1 MQTVKLTPMRMIFNN
16 PESNFSIISCR
27 TKDESIERH
36 PQYSTISLKGT
47 GIADLKMGQ
56 SIDCIIEPCV
66 EDKYKYSYK
75 FIGFAGFVAKDGKFN
90 LTEKAELQTLRNL
103 MTNGQAES
111 CHVAYPH
118 FVSMVLNGEEAK
130 LDYKKI
136 RGVGKVLLPRY
147 IDKIKTNNK
156 RVKFMSETYAWG
168 IEHDEDINK
177 IAATYKNVYG
187 FSKDINTNPYSV
199 MINLL
204 EWSFDR
210 ADRAIINKTAK
221 WLDSYERCEA
231 ATIYALKHNELDGNT
246 RMQAKM
252 LFDMV
257 KRKAPQCVHHL
268 LDVVT
273 KSAQVHYDLPSQN
286 TALQATYSAEQH
298 IADVIKK
305 KIANPHYY
313 PMDWQK
319 FTSVDGLE
327 LTDEQTQILEMA
339 CKQDVMMLTGSA
351 GCVDCDTEF
360 FTGTGWKRIA
370 DYQDGDR
377 VLQYNEDGTAEL
389 VNPIAYIKKTCN
401 TLWHFE
407 TLRGLNQTVCDDHR
421 IIYETR
427 DGVLK
432 ECNIEQLKQMHL
444 PSTKNFQGRFLT
456 TFNFGG
462 FGIDLNEWQIRLMC
476 AVLADGHF
484 NAGNKNSTRC
494 TFHIKK
500 QRKKDRLIYLFNKN
514 GLEYK
519 EHGSTEEG
527 YTDYHVYVPRREKQF
542 TEYWYGCSNEQ
553 LKIIVDEVV
562 YWDGCI
568 RYTKNNTKYLTYCS
582 SIKSDADFIQYAASA
597 IGIRAS
603 ISTCNRIG
611 EIKHLNGKEYIRK
624 TNVYTVHFSNRTKVG
639 LCSDNRSKCT
649 KTPITQVPTT
659 DGYKYCFTV
668 PSHMLVLRRKD
679 CIFITGNCG
688 KTTSMQALVNMLDS
702 NGYTYTLLAPTG
714 ISSKKLREATQKEA
728 STIHMFLTMSEN
740 LGDYLIIDEA
750 SQISVHLLSML
761 FDKVADTTKIIFIAD
776 PSQLASIACGNIVE
790 DMLDSGIVPVCNL
803 TKVFRYNTSGI
814 ITIATDVRNGANDHL
829 TDTFTDYK
837 FVETDTLVIKQI
849 EQEYARLL
857 ADGYSKDDVLI
868 LSPFNKGEVGSL
880 AINAAIQAKF
890 NPNELS
896 KVGHTVNNV
905 PIYFKVGDKVIN
917 KKNEYAMPLA
927 DDDTAFVA
935 NGDIGTVME
944 IVPDEKEPYMIVRYD
959 CGDCIV
965 DKAHIKNTLLSY
977 CCSIHSV
984 QGSQAKAVIVV
995 IDRSHANLLSRNL
1008 IYTSVSRAQDK
1019 LVLIGD
1025 EAAIQEGLKVQEEKE
1040 RNTALREMLLDKLT
1054 ES

>member
-27 TKDESIERH
+27 TKDETIETN
-36 PQYSTISLKGT
+36 PKYGTISLKGT

-66 EDKYKYSYK
+66 DDKYKYSYK

-90 LTEKAELQTLRNL
+90 LTEKAELQTLRSL
-103 MTNGQAES
+103 MTSGQAES
-111 CHVAYPH
+111 CHAAYPH
-118 FVSMVLNGEEAK
+118 FVSMVLNGEADK

-147 IDKIKTNNK
+147 IDKIKTINK
-156 RVKFMSETYAWG
+156 RVEFMGETYAWG

-187 FSKDINTNPYSV
+187 FSKDINTNPYAV

-210 ADRAIINKTAK
+210 ADKAIAKKTRK

-252 LFDMV
+252 LFDII

-273 KSAQVHYDLPSQN
+273 KSAQVHYDAPSQN
-286 TALQATYSAEQH
+286 IALQATYNAEQH

-327 LTDEQTQILEMA
+327 LTDEQAQILEMA

-351 GCVDCDTEF
+351 G
-360 FTGTGWKRIA
+360 TGKS
-370 DYQDGDR
+370 
-377 VLQYNEDGTAEL
+377 
-389 VNPIAYIKKTCN
+389 
-401 TLWHFE
+401 
-407 TLRGLNQTVCDDHR
+407 QTTKA
-421 IIYETR
+421 IIE
-427 DGVLK
+427 
-432 ECNIEQLKQMHL
+432 M
-444 PSTKNFQGRFLT
+444 
-456 TFNFGG
+456 
-462 FGIDLNEWQIRLMC
+462 
-476 AVLADGHF
+476 
-484 NAGNKNSTRC
+484 
-494 TFHIKK
+494 
-500 QRKKDRLIYLFNKN
+500 
-514 GLEYK
+514 LEA
-519 EHGSTEEG
+519 
-527 YTDYHVYVPRREKQF
+527 
-542 TEYWYGCSNEQ
+542 
-553 LKIIVDEVV
+553 
-562 YWDGCI
+562 
-568 RYTKNNTKYLTYCS
+568 NN
-582 SIKSDADFIQYAASA
+582 
-597 IGIRAS
+597 
-603 ISTCNRIG
+603 
-611 EIKHLNGKEYIRK
+611 
-624 TNVYTVHFSNRTKVG
+624 
-639 LCSDNRSKCT
+639 
-649 KTPITQVPTT
+649 
-659 DGYKYCFTV
+659 
-668 PSHMLVLRRKD
+668 
-679 CIFITGNCG
+679 
-688 KTTSMQALVNMLDS
+688 
-702 NGYTYTLLAPTG
+702 YTYTLLSPTG
-714 ISSKKLREATQKEA
+714 IASKRLREATGREA
-728 STIHMFLTMSEN
+728 STIHMFLACEGN
-740 LGDYLIIDEA
+740 LGDYVLIDEMGMV
-750 SQISVHLLSML
+750 SVHLLSML
-761 FDKVADTTKIIFIAD
+761 FDKVTDTTKIIFIAD

-814 ITIATDVRNGANDHL
+814 ITIATDVRNGVNDHL

-837 FVETDTLVIKQI
+837 FIETGTLVIKQI

-868 LSPFNKGEVGSL
+868 LSPFNKGDVGSL

-896 KVGHTVNNV
+896 KVGHTVNDT

-917 KKNEYAMPLA
+917 KKNEYAMPLV
-927 DDDTAFVA
+927 DDDSAFVA

-965 DKAHIKNTLLSY
+965 DKAHIKNTLLAY
-977 CCSIHSV
+977 AISIHSC

-995 IDRSHANLLSRNL
+995 IDRSHVRMLSRNL
-1008 IYTSVSRAQDK
+1008 CYTAVSRAQER
-1019 LVLIGD
+1019 LILIGD
-1025 EAAIQEGLKVQEEKE
+1025 EVTIQEGLKVQEEKE
-1040 RNTALREMLLDKLT
+1040 RDTELKEMLIK
-1054 ES
+1054 

>member
-16 PESNFSIISCR
+16 PESNFSIISCS
-27 TKDESIERH
+27 TKDETIETN
-36 PQYSTISLKGT
+36 PKYGTISLKGT
-47 GIADLKMGQ
+47 GIADLKMRQ

-66 EDKYKYSYK
+66 DDKYKYSYK

-90 LTEKAELQTLRNL
+90 LTEKAELQTLRSL

-111 CHVAYPH
+111 CHAAYPH
-118 FVSMVLNGEEAK
+118 FVSMVLNDEADK

-147 IDKIKTNNK
+147 IDKIKTINK
-156 RVKFMSETYAWG
+156 RVEFMGETYAWG
-168 IEHDEDINK
+168 IENDEDINK

-187 FSKDINTNPYSV
+187 FSKDINTNPYAV

-210 ADRAIINKTAK
+210 ADRAITKKTRK

-257 KRKAPQCVHHL
+257 KSRVPQCIRRL

-273 KSAQVHYDLPSQN
+273 KAAQVHYDAPSQN

-327 LTDEQTQILEMA
+327 LTDEQARILEMA

-351 GCVDCDTEF
+351 G
-360 FTGTGWKRIA
+360 TGKS
-370 DYQDGDR
+370 
-377 VLQYNEDGTAEL
+377 
-389 VNPIAYIKKTCN
+389 
-401 TLWHFE
+401 
-407 TLRGLNQTVCDDHR
+407 QTTKA
-421 IIYETR
+421 IIE
-427 DGVLK
+427 
-432 ECNIEQLKQMHL
+432 M
-444 PSTKNFQGRFLT
+444 
-456 TFNFGG
+456 
-462 FGIDLNEWQIRLMC
+462 
-476 AVLADGHF
+476 
-484 NAGNKNSTRC
+484 
-494 TFHIKK
+494 
-500 QRKKDRLIYLFNKN
+500 
-514 GLEYK
+514 LEA
-519 EHGSTEEG
+519 
-527 YTDYHVYVPRREKQF
+527 
-542 TEYWYGCSNEQ
+542 
-553 LKIIVDEVV
+553 
-562 YWDGCI
+562 
-568 RYTKNNTKYLTYCS
+568 NN
-582 SIKSDADFIQYAASA
+582 
-597 IGIRAS
+597 
-603 ISTCNRIG
+603 
-611 EIKHLNGKEYIRK
+611 
-624 TNVYTVHFSNRTKVG
+624 
-639 LCSDNRSKCT
+639 
-649 KTPITQVPTT
+649 
-659 DGYKYCFTV
+659 
-668 PSHMLVLRRKD
+668 
-679 CIFITGNCG
+679 
-688 KTTSMQALVNMLDS
+688 
-702 NGYTYTLLAPTG
+702 YTYTLLSPTG
-714 ISSKKLREATQKEA
+714 IAAKRLREATGREA
-728 STIHMFLTMSEN
+728 STIHMFLACDGN
-740 LGDYLIIDEA
+740 LGDYVLIDEMGMV
-750 SQISVHLLSML
+750 SVHLLSML
-761 FDKVADTTKIIFIAD
+761 FDKVTDTTKIIFIAD

-814 ITIATDVRNGANDHL
+814 ITIATDVRNGVNDHL

-837 FVETDTLVIKQI
+837 FIETDTLVIKQI

-868 LSPFNKGEVGSL
+868 LSPFNKGDVGSL

-896 KVGHTVNNV
+896 KVGHTVNDT

-917 KKNEYAMPLA
+917 KKNEYAMPLV

-965 DKAHIKNTLLSY
+965 DKAHIKNTLLAYAIST
-977 CCSIHSV
+977 HSS

-995 IDRSHANLLSRNL
+995 IDRSHVRMLSRNL
-1008 IYTSVSRAQDK
+1008 CYTAVSRAQER
-1019 LVLIGD
+1019 LILIGD

-1040 RNTALREMLLDKLT
+1040 RNTELKEMLIR
-1054 ES
+1054 

>member
-16 PESNFSIISCR
+16 PESNFSIISCN
-27 TKDESIERH
+27 TKDESIETH
-36 PQYSTISLKGT
+36 PKYGTISLKGT

-66 EDKYKYSYK
+66 DDKYKYSYK

-90 LTEKAELQTLRNL
+90 LTEKAELQTLRSL

-111 CHVAYPH
+111 CHAAYPH
-118 FVSMVLNGEEAK
+118 FVSMVLNGEADK

-147 IDKIKTNNK
+147 IDKIKTINK
-156 RVKFMSETYAWG
+156 RVEFMGETYAWG

-187 FSKDINTNPYSV
+187 FSKDINTNPYAV

-210 ADRAIINKTAK
+210 ADRAITKKTRK

-246 RMQAKM
+246 RMQAKA
-252 LFDMV
+252 LFDVV
-257 KRKAPQCVHHL
+257 KSKAPQCVHHL
-268 LDVVT
+268 LNVVT
-273 KSAQVHYDLPSQN
+273 KSAQVHYDEPSQN
-286 TALQATYSAEQH
+286 TALQATYNAEQH

-327 LTDEQTQILEMA
+327 LTDEQAQILEMA

-351 GCVDCDTEF
+351 G
-360 FTGTGWKRIA
+360 TGKS
-370 DYQDGDR
+370 
-377 VLQYNEDGTAEL
+377 
-389 VNPIAYIKKTCN
+389 
-401 TLWHFE
+401 
-407 TLRGLNQTVCDDHR
+407 QTTKA
-421 IIYETR
+421 IIE
-427 DGVLK
+427 
-432 ECNIEQLKQMHL
+432 M
-444 PSTKNFQGRFLT
+444 
-456 TFNFGG
+456 
-462 FGIDLNEWQIRLMC
+462 
-476 AVLADGHF
+476 
-484 NAGNKNSTRC
+484 
-494 TFHIKK
+494 
-500 QRKKDRLIYLFNKN
+500 
-514 GLEYK
+514 LEA
-519 EHGSTEEG
+519 
-527 YTDYHVYVPRREKQF
+527 
-542 TEYWYGCSNEQ
+542 
-553 LKIIVDEVV
+553 
-562 YWDGCI
+562 
-568 RYTKNNTKYLTYCS
+568 NNYS
-582 SIKSDADFIQYAASA
+582 
-597 IGIRAS
+597 
-603 ISTCNRIG
+603 
-611 EIKHLNGKEYIRK
+611 
-624 TNVYTVHFSNRTKVG
+624 
-639 LCSDNRSKCT
+639 
-649 KTPITQVPTT
+649 
-659 DGYKYCFTV
+659 
-668 PSHMLVLRRKD
+668 
-679 CIFITGNCG
+679 
-688 KTTSMQALVNMLDS
+688 
-702 NGYTYTLLAPTG
+702 YTLLSPTG
-714 ISSKKLREATQKEA
+714 IAAKRLREATGREA
-728 STIHMFLTMSEN
+728 STIHMFLTCDGN
-740 LGDYLIIDEA
+740 LGDYVLIDEMGMV
-750 SQISVHLLSML
+750 SVHLLSML
-761 FDKVADTTKIIFIAD
+761 FDKVTDTTKIIFIAD

-814 ITIATDVRNGANDHL
+814 ITIATDVRNGVNDHL

-837 FVETDTLVIKQI
+837 FIETDTLVIKQI

-868 LSPFNKGEVGSL
+868 LSPFNKGDVGSL

-896 KVGHTVNNV
+896 KVGHIVNDT

-917 KKNEYAMPLA
+917 KKNEYAMPLV

-959 CGDCIV
+959 RRDCIV
-965 DKAHIKNTLLSY
+965 DKAHIKNTLLAY
-977 CCSIHSV
+977 AISIHSC

-995 IDRSHANLLSRNL
+995 IDRSHVRMLSRNL
-1008 IYTSVSRAQDK
+1008 CYTAVSRAQER
-1019 LVLIGD
+1019 LILIGD

-1040 RNTALREMLLDKLT
+1040 RDTELCEMLLDKST

>member
-27 TKDESIERH
+27 TKDESIETN
-36 PQYSTISLKGT
+36 PKYGTISLKGT

-66 EDKYKYSYK
+66 DDKYKYSYK

-90 LTEKAELQTLRNL
+90 LTEKAELQTLRSL

-111 CHVAYPH
+111 CHAAYPH
-118 FVSMVLNGEEAK
+118 FVSMVLNGEADK

-147 IDKIKTNNK
+147 IDKIKTINK
-156 RVKFMSETYAWG
+156 RVEFMGETYAWG

-187 FSKDINTNPYSV
+187 FSKDINTNPYAV

-210 ADRAIINKTAK
+210 ADRAITKKTTK

-257 KRKAPQCVHHL
+257 KNKAPLCIHRL

-273 KSAQVHYDLPSQN
+273 KAAQVHYDAPSQN
-286 TALQATYSAEQH
+286 TALQATYNAEQH

-319 FTSVDGLE
+319 FTSVDGLK
-327 LTDEQTQILEMA
+327 LTDEQAQILEMA

-351 GCVDCDTEF
+351 G
-360 FTGTGWKRIA
+360 TGKSQTTKAII
-370 DYQDGDR
+370 
-377 VLQYNEDGTAEL
+377 EL
-389 VNPIAYIKKTCN
+389 
-401 TLWHFE
+401 
-407 TLRGLNQTVCDDHR
+407 
-421 IIYETR
+421 
-427 DGVLK
+427 
-432 ECNIEQLKQMHL
+432 
-444 PSTKNFQGRFLT
+444 
-456 TFNFGG
+456 
-462 FGIDLNEWQIRLMC
+462 
-476 AVLADGHF
+476 
-484 NAGNKNSTRC
+484 
-494 TFHIKK
+494 
-500 QRKKDRLIYLFNKN
+500 
-514 GLEYK
+514 LEAN
-519 EHGSTEEG
+519 
-527 YTDYHVYVPRREKQF
+527 D
-542 TEYWYGCSNEQ
+542 
-553 LKIIVDEVV
+553 
-562 YWDGCI
+562 
-568 RYTKNNTKYLTYCS
+568 
-582 SIKSDADFIQYAASA
+582 
-597 IGIRAS
+597 
-603 ISTCNRIG
+603 
-611 EIKHLNGKEYIRK
+611 
-624 TNVYTVHFSNRTKVG
+624 
-639 LCSDNRSKCT
+639 
-649 KTPITQVPTT
+649 
-659 DGYKYCFTV
+659 
-668 PSHMLVLRRKD
+668 
-679 CIFITGNCG
+679 
-688 KTTSMQALVNMLDS
+688 
-702 NGYTYTLLAPTG
+702 YTYTLLSPTG
-714 ISSKKLREATQKEA
+714 IAAKRLREATGREA
-728 STIHMFLTMSEN
+728 STIHMFLACDGN
-740 LGDYLIIDEA
+740 LGDYVLIDEMGMV
-750 SQISVHLLSML
+750 SVHLLSML
-761 FDKVADTTKIIFIAD
+761 FDKVTDTTKIIFIAD
-776 PSQLASIACGNIVE
+776 PSQLASIACGNIIE

-814 ITIATDVRNGANDHL
+814 ITIATDVRNGVNDHL

-837 FVETDTLVIKQI
+837 FIETDTLVIKQI

-868 LSPFNKGEVGSL
+868 LSPFNKGDVGSL

-896 KVGHTVNNV
+896 KVGHTVNDT

-917 KKNEYAMPLA
+917 KKNEYAMPLV

-965 DKAHIKNTLLSY
+965 DKAHIKNTLLAY
-977 CCSIHSV
+977 AISIHSC

-995 IDRSHANLLSRNL
+995 IDRSHVRMLSRNL
-1008 IYTSVSRAQDK
+1008 CYTAVSRAQER
-1019 LVLIGD
+1019 LILIGD

-1040 RNTALREMLLDKLT
+1040 RDTELKEMLIK
-1054 ES
+1054 

>member
-27 TKDESIERH
+27 TKDDSIERH
-36 PQYSTISLKGT
+36 PQYGTISLKGT

-56 SIDCIIEPCV
+56 SIDCIIEPC
-66 EDKYKYSYK
+66 EDDKYKYSYK

-111 CHVAYPH
+111 CYAAYPH
-118 FVSMVLNGEEAK
+118 FVSMVLNGEADN

-177 IAATYKNVYG
+177 IAATYKNVYE
-187 FSKDINTNPYSV
+187 FSKDISANPYAV

-210 ADRAIINKTAK
+210 ADRAITKKTAK

-246 RMQAKM
+246 RMQAKQ
-252 LFDMV
+252 LFNMV
-257 KRKAPQCVHHL
+257 KQKAPQCVHHL
-268 LDVVT
+268 LNVVT
-273 KSAQVHYDLPSQN
+273 KSVQVHYDPPSQN

-327 LTDEQTQILEMA
+327 LTDEQSQILEMA
-339 CKQDVMMLTGSA
+339 CKQDVMMLTAA
-351 GCVDCDTEF
+351 G
-360 FTGTGWKRIA
+360 G
-370 DYQDGDR
+370 
-377 VLQYNEDGTAEL
+377 
-389 VNPIAYIKKTCN
+389 
-401 TLWHFE
+401 
-407 TLRGLNQTVCDDHR
+407 
-421 IIYETR
+421 
-427 DGVLK
+427 
-432 ECNIEQLKQMHL
+432 
-444 PSTKNFQGRFLT
+444 
-456 TFNFGG
+456 
-462 FGIDLNEWQIRLMC
+462 
-476 AVLADGHF
+476 
-484 NAGNKNSTRC
+484 
-494 TFHIKK
+494 
-500 QRKKDRLIYLFNKN
+500 
-514 GLEYK
+514 
-519 EHGSTEEG
+519 
-527 YTDYHVYVPRREKQF
+527 
-542 TEYWYGCSNEQ
+542 
-553 LKIIVDEVV
+553 
-562 YWDGCI
+562 
-568 RYTKNNTKYLTYCS
+568 
-582 SIKSDADFIQYAASA
+582 
-597 IGIRAS
+597 
-603 ISTCNRIG
+603 
-611 EIKHLNGKEYIRK
+611 
-624 TNVYTVHFSNRTKVG
+624 
-639 LCSDNRSKCT
+639 
-649 KTPITQVPTT
+649 
-659 DGYKYCFTV
+659 
-668 PSHMLVLRRKD
+668 
-679 CIFITGNCG
+679 CG
-688 KTTSMQALVNMLDS
+688 KTTSVKAVIEMLEA
-702 NGYTYTLLAPTG
+702 NNYTYTLLAPTG
-714 ISSKKLREATQKEA
+714 ISSKRLREATGREA
-728 STIHMFLTMSEN
+728 QTIHMFLTMGDN
-740 LGDYLIIDEA
+740 VGDYLICDEC
-750 SQISVHLLSML
+750 SMCSVHLLSML
-761 FDKVADTTKIIFIAD
+761 FDKVTDRTKIIFIAD

-814 ITIATDVRNGANDHL
+814 ITIATDVRNGVNEHL
-829 TDTFTDYK
+829 TGIFTDYK
-837 FVETDTLVIKQI
+837 FIETDTLVIKQI

-857 ADGYSKDDVLI
+857 TDGYSKDDVLI

-880 AINAAIQAKF
+880 AINVAIQAKF

-896 KVGHTVNNV
+896 TVGHTVNNI
-905 PIYFKVGDKVIN
+905 PIHFKVGDKVIN
-917 KKNEYAMPLA
+917 KKNEYAMPLV
-927 DDDTAFVA
+927 DNDDTAFVA

-959 CGDCIV
+959 CGDCVV

-995 IDRSHANLLSRNL
+995 IDRSHVRMLSRNL
-1008 IYTSVSRAQDK
+1008 CYTAVSRAQEK

-1025 EAAIQEGLKVQEEKE
+1025 ETAIQEGLKVQEEKE
-1040 RNTALREMLLDKLT
+1040 RDTELCEMLLDKST

>member
-16 PESNFSIISCR
+16 PESNFSIISCS
-27 TKDESIERH
+27 TKDESIETH
-36 PQYSTISLKGT
+36 PKYGTISLKGT

-66 EDKYKYSYK
+66 DDKYKYSYK

-90 LTEKAELQTLRNL
+90 LTEKAELQTLRSL

-111 CHVAYPH
+111 CHAAYPH
-118 FVSMVLNGEEAK
+118 FVSMVLNGEEDK

-147 IDKIKTNNK
+147 IDKIKTINK
-156 RVKFMSETYAWG
+156 RVEFMGETYAWG

-187 FSKDINTNPYSV
+187 FSKDINTNPYAV

-210 ADRAIINKTAK
+210 ADRSITKKTRK
-221 WLDSYERCEA
+221 WLYSYERCEA

-273 KSAQVHYDLPSQN
+273 KSAQVHYDAHSQN
-286 TALQATYSAEQH
+286 TALQATYIAEQH

-327 LTDEQTQILEMA
+327 LTDEQAQILEMA

-351 GCVDCDTEF
+351 G
-360 FTGTGWKRIA
+360 TGKS
-370 DYQDGDR
+370 
-377 VLQYNEDGTAEL
+377 
-389 VNPIAYIKKTCN
+389 
-401 TLWHFE
+401 
-407 TLRGLNQTVCDDHR
+407 QTTKA
-421 IIYETR
+421 IIE
-427 DGVLK
+427 
-432 ECNIEQLKQMHL
+432 M
-444 PSTKNFQGRFLT
+444 
-456 TFNFGG
+456 
-462 FGIDLNEWQIRLMC
+462 
-476 AVLADGHF
+476 
-484 NAGNKNSTRC
+484 
-494 TFHIKK
+494 
-500 QRKKDRLIYLFNKN
+500 
-514 GLEYK
+514 LEAN
-519 EHGSTEEG
+519 
-527 YTDYHVYVPRREKQF
+527 D
-542 TEYWYGCSNEQ
+542 
-553 LKIIVDEVV
+553 
-562 YWDGCI
+562 
-568 RYTKNNTKYLTYCS
+568 
-582 SIKSDADFIQYAASA
+582 
-597 IGIRAS
+597 
-603 ISTCNRIG
+603 
-611 EIKHLNGKEYIRK
+611 
-624 TNVYTVHFSNRTKVG
+624 
-639 LCSDNRSKCT
+639 
-649 KTPITQVPTT
+649 
-659 DGYKYCFTV
+659 
-668 PSHMLVLRRKD
+668 
-679 CIFITGNCG
+679 
-688 KTTSMQALVNMLDS
+688 
-702 NGYTYTLLAPTG
+702 YTYTLLSPTG
-714 ISSKKLREATQKEA
+714 IAAKRLREATGREA
-728 STIHMFLTMSEN
+728 STIHMFLACDGN
-740 LGDYLIIDEA
+740 LGDYVLIDEMGMV
-750 SQISVHLLSML
+750 SVHLLSML
-761 FDKVADTTKIIFIAD
+761 FDKVTDRTKIIFIAD

-814 ITIATDVRNGANDHL
+814 ITIATDVRNGVNDHL

-837 FVETDTLVIKQI
+837 FIETDTLVIKQI

-868 LSPFNKGEVGSL
+868 LSPFNKGDVGSL

-896 KVGHTVNNV
+896 KVGHTVNDV

-917 KKNEYAMPLA
+917 KKNEYAMPLV

-965 DKAHIKNTLLSY
+965 DKAHIKNTLLAY
-977 CCSIHSV
+977 AISIHSC

-995 IDRSHANLLSRNL
+995 IDRSHVRMLSRNL
-1008 IYTSVSRAQDK
+1008 CYTAVSRAQER
-1019 LVLIGD
+1019 LILIGD
-1025 EAAIQEGLKVQEEKE
+1025 EAAIQDGLKVQEEKE
-1040 RNTALREMLLDKLT
+1040 RDTELCEILLDKST
-1054 ES
+1054 KS

>member
-16 PESNFSIISCR
+16 PESNFSIISCS
-27 TKDESIERH
+27 TKDETIEIN
-36 PQYSTISLKGT
+36 PQYGTISLKGT

-66 EDKYKYSYK
+66 NDKYKYSYK

-90 LTEKAELQTLRNL
+90 LTEKAELQTLRSL

-111 CHVAYPH
+111 CHAAYPH
-118 FVSMVLNGEEAK
+118 FVSMVLNGEADK

-136 RGVGKVLLPRY
+136 RGVGKVLFPRY
-147 IDKIKTNNK
+147 IDKIKTINK
-156 RVKFMSETYAWG
+156 RVEFMGETYAWG

-221 WLDSYERCEA
+221 WLDSYERYEA

-273 KSAQVHYDLPSQN
+273 KSAQVHYDAPSQN
-286 TALQATYSAEQH
+286 TALQVTYSAEQH

-339 CKQDVMMLTGSA
+339 CKQDVMMLTAA
-351 GCVDCDTEF
+351 G
-360 FTGTGWKRIA
+360 G
-370 DYQDGDR
+370 
-377 VLQYNEDGTAEL
+377 
-389 VNPIAYIKKTCN
+389 
-401 TLWHFE
+401 
-407 TLRGLNQTVCDDHR
+407 
-421 IIYETR
+421 
-427 DGVLK
+427 
-432 ECNIEQLKQMHL
+432 
-444 PSTKNFQGRFLT
+444 
-456 TFNFGG
+456 
-462 FGIDLNEWQIRLMC
+462 
-476 AVLADGHF
+476 
-484 NAGNKNSTRC
+484 
-494 TFHIKK
+494 
-500 QRKKDRLIYLFNKN
+500 
-514 GLEYK
+514 
-519 EHGSTEEG
+519 
-527 YTDYHVYVPRREKQF
+527 
-542 TEYWYGCSNEQ
+542 
-553 LKIIVDEVV
+553 
-562 YWDGCI
+562 
-568 RYTKNNTKYLTYCS
+568 
-582 SIKSDADFIQYAASA
+582 
-597 IGIRAS
+597 
-603 ISTCNRIG
+603 
-611 EIKHLNGKEYIRK
+611 
-624 TNVYTVHFSNRTKVG
+624 
-639 LCSDNRSKCT
+639 
-649 KTPITQVPTT
+649 
-659 DGYKYCFTV
+659 
-668 PSHMLVLRRKD
+668 
-679 CIFITGNCG
+679 CG
-688 KTTSMQALVNMLDS
+688 KTTSVKAIIEMLDA
-702 NGYTYTLLAPTG
+702 NNYTYTLLAPTG
-714 ISSKKLREATQKEA
+714 ISSKRLREATGREA
-728 STIHMFLTMSEN
+728 QTIHMFLTMGDN
-740 LGDYLIIDEA
+740 VGDYLICDEC
-750 SQISVHLLSML
+750 SMCSVHLLSML
-761 FDKVADTTKIIFIAD
+761 FDKVTDTTKIIFIAD

-814 ITIATDVRNGANDHL
+814 ITIATDVRNGVNDHL

-837 FVETDTLVIKQI
+837 FIETDTLVIKQI

-868 LSPFNKGEVGSL
+868 LSPFNKGDVGSL

-896 KVGHTVNNV
+896 KVGHAVNDV

-917 KKNEYAMPLA
+917 KKNEYAMPLV

-977 CCSIHSV
+977 CVSIHSA

-995 IDRSHANLLSRNL
+995 IDRSHVRMLSRNL
-1008 IYTSVSRAQDK
+1008 CYTAVSRAQER
-1019 LVLIGD
+1019 LILIGD
-1025 EAAIQEGLKVQEEKE
+1025 EAAIQDGLKVQEEKE
-1040 RNTALREMLLDKLT
+1040 RDTYLRYFLIK
-1054 ES
+1054 

>member
-27 TKDESIERH
+27 TKDETIEAH
-36 PQYSTISLKGT
+36 PKYGTISLKGT
-47 GIADLKMGQ
+47 GIADLKMRQ
-56 SIDCIIEPCV
+56 SIDCIIEPCAD
-66 EDKYKYSYK
+66 DKYKYSYK

-90 LTEKAELQTLRNL
+90 LTEKAELQTLRSL

-111 CHVAYPH
+111 CHAAYPH
-118 FVSMVLNGEEAK
+118 FVSMVLNGEADK

-147 IDKIKTNNK
+147 IEKIKTINK
-156 RVKFMSETYAWG
+156 RVEFIGETYAWG

-187 FSKDINTNPYSV
+187 FSKDINTNPYAV

-210 ADRAIINKTAK
+210 ADRAVTKKTVK

-252 LFDMV
+252 LFDII

-273 KSAQVHYDLPSQN
+273 KSAQVHYDAPSQN

-327 LTDEQTQILEMA
+327 LTDEQAKILEMA

-351 GCVDCDTEF
+351 G
-360 FTGTGWKRIA
+360 TGKS
-370 DYQDGDR
+370 
-377 VLQYNEDGTAEL
+377 
-389 VNPIAYIKKTCN
+389 
-401 TLWHFE
+401 
-407 TLRGLNQTVCDDHR
+407 QTTKA
-421 IIYETR
+421 IIE
-427 DGVLK
+427 
-432 ECNIEQLKQMHL
+432 M
-444 PSTKNFQGRFLT
+444 
-456 TFNFGG
+456 
-462 FGIDLNEWQIRLMC
+462 
-476 AVLADGHF
+476 
-484 NAGNKNSTRC
+484 
-494 TFHIKK
+494 
-500 QRKKDRLIYLFNKN
+500 
-514 GLEYK
+514 LEA
-519 EHGSTEEG
+519 
-527 YTDYHVYVPRREKQF
+527 
-542 TEYWYGCSNEQ
+542 
-553 LKIIVDEVV
+553 
-562 YWDGCI
+562 
-568 RYTKNNTKYLTYCS
+568 NNYS
-582 SIKSDADFIQYAASA
+582 
-597 IGIRAS
+597 
-603 ISTCNRIG
+603 
-611 EIKHLNGKEYIRK
+611 
-624 TNVYTVHFSNRTKVG
+624 
-639 LCSDNRSKCT
+639 
-649 KTPITQVPTT
+649 
-659 DGYKYCFTV
+659 
-668 PSHMLVLRRKD
+668 
-679 CIFITGNCG
+679 
-688 KTTSMQALVNMLDS
+688 
-702 NGYTYTLLAPTG
+702 YTLLSPTG
-714 ISSKKLREATQKEA
+714 IAAKRLREATGREA
-728 STIHMFLTMSEN
+728 STIHMFLTCDGN
-740 LGDYLIIDEA
+740 LGDYVLIDEMGMV
-750 SQISVHLLSML
+750 SVHLLSML
-761 FDKVADTTKIIFIAD
+761 FDKVTDTTKIIFIAD

-814 ITIATDVRNGANDHL
+814 ITIATDVRNGVNEHL

-837 FVETDTLVIKQI
+837 FIETDTLVIKQI

-868 LSPFNKGEVGSL
+868 LSPFNKGDVGSL

-896 KVGHTVNNV
+896 KVGHTVNDT

-917 KKNEYAMPLA
+917 KKNEYAMPLV

-965 DKAHIKNTLLSY
+965 DKAHIKNTLLAY
-977 CCSIHSV
+977 AISIHSC

-995 IDRSHANLLSRNL
+995 IDRSHVRMLSRNL
-1008 IYTSVSRAQDK
+1008 CYTAVSRAQER
-1019 LVLIGD
+1019 LILIGD
-1025 EAAIQEGLKVQEEKE
+1025 DSAIQEGLKVQEEKE
-1040 RNTALREMLLDKLT
+1040 RDTELKEMLIK
-1054 ES
+1054 

>member
-27 TKDESIERH
+27 TKDETIEAH
-36 PQYSTISLKGT
+36 PKYGTISLKGT

-66 EDKYKYSYK
+66 DDKYKYSYK

-90 LTEKAELQTLRNL
+90 LTEKAELQTLRSL

-111 CHVAYPH
+111 CHTAYPH
-118 FVSMVLNGEEAK
+118 FVSMVLNGEADK

-147 IDKIKTNNK
+147 IDKIKTINK
-156 RVKFMSETYAWG
+156 RVEFMGETYAWG

-177 IAATYKNVYG
+177 IAATYKNVYE
-187 FSKDINTNPYSV
+187 FSKDINANPYAV

-210 ADRAIINKTAK
+210 ADRAITKKTRK
-221 WLDSYERCEA
+221 WLDIYERCEA

-268 LDVVT
+268 LNVVT
-273 KSAQVHYDLPSQN
+273 KAAQVHYDAPSQN
-286 TALQATYSAEQH
+286 TALQATYNAEQH

-313 PMDWQK
+313 PMDWHK

-327 LTDEQTQILEMA
+327 LTDEQAQILEMA

-351 GCVDCDTEF
+351 G
-360 FTGTGWKRIA
+360 TGKS
-370 DYQDGDR
+370 
-377 VLQYNEDGTAEL
+377 
-389 VNPIAYIKKTCN
+389 
-401 TLWHFE
+401 
-407 TLRGLNQTVCDDHR
+407 QTTKA
-421 IIYETR
+421 IIE
-427 DGVLK
+427 
-432 ECNIEQLKQMHL
+432 M
-444 PSTKNFQGRFLT
+444 
-456 TFNFGG
+456 
-462 FGIDLNEWQIRLMC
+462 
-476 AVLADGHF
+476 
-484 NAGNKNSTRC
+484 
-494 TFHIKK
+494 
-500 QRKKDRLIYLFNKN
+500 
-514 GLEYK
+514 LEA
-519 EHGSTEEG
+519 
-527 YTDYHVYVPRREKQF
+527 
-542 TEYWYGCSNEQ
+542 
-553 LKIIVDEVV
+553 
-562 YWDGCI
+562 
-568 RYTKNNTKYLTYCS
+568 NN
-582 SIKSDADFIQYAASA
+582 
-597 IGIRAS
+597 
-603 ISTCNRIG
+603 
-611 EIKHLNGKEYIRK
+611 
-624 TNVYTVHFSNRTKVG
+624 
-639 LCSDNRSKCT
+639 
-649 KTPITQVPTT
+649 
-659 DGYKYCFTV
+659 
-668 PSHMLVLRRKD
+668 
-679 CIFITGNCG
+679 
-688 KTTSMQALVNMLDS
+688 
-702 NGYTYTLLAPTG
+702 YTYTLLSPTG
-714 ISSKKLREATQKEA
+714 IAAKRLREATGREA
-728 STIHMFLTMSEN
+728 STIHMFLTCDGN
-740 LGDYLIIDEA
+740 LGDYVLIDEMGMV
-750 SQISVHLLSML
+750 SVHLLSML
-761 FDKVADTTKIIFIAD
+761 FDKVTDTTKIIFIAD

-814 ITIATDVRNGANDHL
+814 ITIATDVRNGVNDHL

-837 FVETDTLVIKQI
+837 FIETDTLVIKQI

-868 LSPFNKGEVGSL
+868 LSPFNKGDVGSL

-896 KVGHTVNNV
+896 KVGHTVNDT

-917 KKNEYAMPLA
+917 KKNEYAMPLV
-927 DDDTAFVA
+927 DDDSAFVA

-965 DKAHIKNTLLSY
+965 DKAHIKNTLLAY
-977 CCSIHSV
+977 AISIHSC

-995 IDRSHANLLSRNL
+995 IDRSHVRMLSRNL
-1008 IYTSVSRAQDK
+1008 CYTAVSRAQER
-1019 LVLIGD
+1019 LILIGD

-1040 RNTALREMLLDKLT
+1040 RDTELCEMLLDKST

>member
-16 PESNFSIISCR
+16 PESNFSIISCS
-27 TKDESIERH
+27 TKDESIETH
-36 PQYSTISLKGT
+36 PKYGTISLKGT

-66 EDKYKYSYK
+66 DDKYKYSYK
-75 FIGFAGFVAKDGKFN
+75 FIGFAGFVAKDGKFE
-90 LTEKAELQTLRNL
+90 LTEKAELQTLRSL

-111 CHVAYPH
+111 CHAAYPH
-118 FVSMVLNGEEAK
+118 FVSMVLNGEADK

-147 IDKIKTNNK
+147 IDKIKTINK
-156 RVKFMSETYAWG
+156 RVEFMGETYAWG

-187 FSKDINTNPYSV
+187 FSKDININPYAV

-210 ADRAIINKTAK
+210 ADRAITKKTCQ

-268 LDVVT
+268 LDAVT
-273 KSAQVHYDLPSQN
+273 KSAQVHYDAPSQN

-327 LTDEQTQILEMA
+327 LTDEQAQILEMA

-351 GCVDCDTEF
+351 G
-360 FTGTGWKRIA
+360 TGKS
-370 DYQDGDR
+370 
-377 VLQYNEDGTAEL
+377 
-389 VNPIAYIKKTCN
+389 
-401 TLWHFE
+401 
-407 TLRGLNQTVCDDHR
+407 QTTKA
-421 IIYETR
+421 IIE
-427 DGVLK
+427 
-432 ECNIEQLKQMHL
+432 M
-444 PSTKNFQGRFLT
+444 
-456 TFNFGG
+456 
-462 FGIDLNEWQIRLMC
+462 
-476 AVLADGHF
+476 
-484 NAGNKNSTRC
+484 
-494 TFHIKK
+494 
-500 QRKKDRLIYLFNKN
+500 
-514 GLEYK
+514 LEAN
-519 EHGSTEEG
+519 
-527 YTDYHVYVPRREKQF
+527 D
-542 TEYWYGCSNEQ
+542 
-553 LKIIVDEVV
+553 
-562 YWDGCI
+562 
-568 RYTKNNTKYLTYCS
+568 
-582 SIKSDADFIQYAASA
+582 
-597 IGIRAS
+597 
-603 ISTCNRIG
+603 
-611 EIKHLNGKEYIRK
+611 
-624 TNVYTVHFSNRTKVG
+624 
-639 LCSDNRSKCT
+639 
-649 KTPITQVPTT
+649 
-659 DGYKYCFTV
+659 
-668 PSHMLVLRRKD
+668 
-679 CIFITGNCG
+679 
-688 KTTSMQALVNMLDS
+688 
-702 NGYTYTLLAPTG
+702 YTYTLLSPTG
-714 ISSKKLREATQKEA
+714 IAAKRLREATGREA
-728 STIHMFLTMSEN
+728 STIHMFLACDGN
-740 LGDYLIIDEA
+740 LGDYVLIDEMGMV
-750 SQISVHLLSML
+750 SVHLLFML
-761 FDKVADTTKIIFIAD
+761 FDKVTDHTKIIFIAD

-814 ITIATDVRNGANDHL
+814 ITIATDVRNGVNEHL

-837 FVETDTLVIKQI
+837 FIETDTLVIKQI

-868 LSPFNKGEVGSL
+868 LSPFNKGDVGSL

-896 KVGHTVNNV
+896 KVGHIVNDT

-917 KKNEYAMPLA
+917 KKNEYAMPLV

-965 DKAHIKNTLLSY
+965 DKAHIKNTLLAY
-977 CCSIHSV
+977 AISIHSC

-995 IDRSHANLLSRNL
+995 IDRSHVRILSRNL
-1008 IYTSVSRAQDK
+1008 CYTAVSRAQDR
-1019 LVLIGD
+1019 LILIGD
-1025 EAAIQEGLKVQEEKE
+1025 DAAIQEGLKVQEEKE
-1040 RNTALREMLLDKLT
+1040 RDTELCEMLLDKST

>member
-27 TKDESIERH
+27 TKDETIETN
-36 PQYSTISLKGT
+36 PKYGTISLKGT

-56 SIDCIIEPCV
+56 SIDCIIEPCAD
-66 EDKYKYSYK
+66 DKYKYSYK
-75 FIGFAGFVAKDGKFN
+75 FIGFTGFVAKDGKFN
-90 LTEKAELQTLRNL
+90 LSEKAELQTLRSL

-111 CHVAYPH
+111 CHAAYPH
-118 FVSMVLNGEEAK
+118 FVSMVLNGEADK

-136 RGVGKVLLPRY
+136 HGVGKVLLPRY
-147 IDKIKTNNK
+147 IDKIKTINK
-156 RVKFMSETYAWG
+156 RVEFMGETYAWG

-210 ADRAIINKTAK
+210 ADRAITKKTAI

-257 KRKAPQCVHHL
+257 KRRAPQCVHHL
-268 LDVVT
+268 RDVVT
-273 KSAQVHYDLPSQN
+273 KSTQVHYDAPSQN

-327 LTDEQTQILEMA
+327 LTGEQAQILEMA

-351 GCVDCDTEF
+351 G
-360 FTGTGWKRIA
+360 TGKS
-370 DYQDGDR
+370 
-377 VLQYNEDGTAEL
+377 
-389 VNPIAYIKKTCN
+389 
-401 TLWHFE
+401 
-407 TLRGLNQTVCDDHR
+407 QTTKA
-421 IIYETR
+421 IIE
-427 DGVLK
+427 
-432 ECNIEQLKQMHL
+432 M
-444 PSTKNFQGRFLT
+444 
-456 TFNFGG
+456 
-462 FGIDLNEWQIRLMC
+462 
-476 AVLADGHF
+476 
-484 NAGNKNSTRC
+484 
-494 TFHIKK
+494 
-500 QRKKDRLIYLFNKN
+500 
-514 GLEYK
+514 LEAN
-519 EHGSTEEG
+519 
-527 YTDYHVYVPRREKQF
+527 D
-542 TEYWYGCSNEQ
+542 
-553 LKIIVDEVV
+553 
-562 YWDGCI
+562 
-568 RYTKNNTKYLTYCS
+568 
-582 SIKSDADFIQYAASA
+582 
-597 IGIRAS
+597 
-603 ISTCNRIG
+603 
-611 EIKHLNGKEYIRK
+611 
-624 TNVYTVHFSNRTKVG
+624 
-639 LCSDNRSKCT
+639 
-649 KTPITQVPTT
+649 
-659 DGYKYCFTV
+659 
-668 PSHMLVLRRKD
+668 
-679 CIFITGNCG
+679 
-688 KTTSMQALVNMLDS
+688 
-702 NGYTYTLLAPTG
+702 YTYTLLSPTG
-714 ISSKKLREATQKEA
+714 IAAKRLREATGREA
-728 STIHMFLTMSEN
+728 STIHMFLACGDN
-740 LGDYLIIDEA
+740 LGDYVLIDEMGMV
-750 SQISVHLLSML
+750 SVHLLSIL
-761 FDKVADTTKIIFIAD
+761 FDKVTDRTKIIFIAD

-790 DMLDSGIVPVCNL
+790 NMLDSGIVPVCNL

-814 ITIATDVRNGANDHL
+814 ITIATDVRNGVNEHL

-837 FVETDTLVIKQI
+837 FIETDTLVIKQI

-868 LSPFNKGEVGSL
+868 LSPFNKGNVGSL

-896 KVGHTVNNV
+896 KVGHTVNDT

-917 KKNEYAMPLA
+917 KKNEYAMPLV

-965 DKAHIKNTLLSY
+965 DKAHIKNTLLAY
-977 CCSIHSV
+977 AISIHSC

-995 IDRSHANLLSRNL
+995 IDRSHVRMLSRNL
-1008 IYTSVSRAQDK
+1008 LYTSVSRAQEK

-1025 EAAIQEGLKVQEEKE
+1025 EAAIQEGLRVQEEKIRDTE
-1040 RNTALREMLLDKLT
+1040 LKEMLIK
-1054 ES
+1054 

>member
-16 PESNFSIISCR
+16 PESNFSIISCS
-27 TKDESIERH
+27 TKDESIEAH
-36 PQYSTISLKGT
+36 PQYGTISLKGT

-66 EDKYKYSYK
+66 DDKYKYSYK

-90 LTEKAELQTLRNL
+90 LTEKAELQTLRSL

-111 CHVAYPH
+111 CHAAYPH
-118 FVSMVLNGEEAK
+118 FVSMVLNGEADK

-147 IDKIKTNNK
+147 IDKIKTINK
-156 RVKFMSETYAWG
+156 RVEFMGETYAWG

-187 FSKDINTNPYSV
+187 FSKDINTNPYAV

-210 ADRAIINKTAK
+210 ADRAITKKTRK

-252 LFDMV
+252 LFDII
-257 KRKAPQCVHHL
+257 KRRAPQCIRRL

-273 KSAQVHYDLPSQN
+273 KAAQVHYDAPSQN
-286 TALQATYSAEQH
+286 TALQATYSAEEH

-313 PMDWQK
+313 PMDWHK

-327 LTDEQTQILEMA
+327 LTDEQAQILEMA

-351 GCVDCDTEF
+351 G
-360 FTGTGWKRIA
+360 TGKS
-370 DYQDGDR
+370 
-377 VLQYNEDGTAEL
+377 
-389 VNPIAYIKKTCN
+389 
-401 TLWHFE
+401 
-407 TLRGLNQTVCDDHR
+407 QTTKA
-421 IIYETR
+421 IIE
-427 DGVLK
+427 
-432 ECNIEQLKQMHL
+432 M
-444 PSTKNFQGRFLT
+444 
-456 TFNFGG
+456 
-462 FGIDLNEWQIRLMC
+462 
-476 AVLADGHF
+476 
-484 NAGNKNSTRC
+484 
-494 TFHIKK
+494 
-500 QRKKDRLIYLFNKN
+500 
-514 GLEYK
+514 LEAN
-519 EHGSTEEG
+519 
-527 YTDYHVYVPRREKQF
+527 D
-542 TEYWYGCSNEQ
+542 
-553 LKIIVDEVV
+553 
-562 YWDGCI
+562 
-568 RYTKNNTKYLTYCS
+568 
-582 SIKSDADFIQYAASA
+582 
-597 IGIRAS
+597 
-603 ISTCNRIG
+603 
-611 EIKHLNGKEYIRK
+611 
-624 TNVYTVHFSNRTKVG
+624 
-639 LCSDNRSKCT
+639 
-649 KTPITQVPTT
+649 
-659 DGYKYCFTV
+659 
-668 PSHMLVLRRKD
+668 
-679 CIFITGNCG
+679 
-688 KTTSMQALVNMLDS
+688 
-702 NGYTYTLLAPTG
+702 YTYTLLSPTG
-714 ISSKKLREATQKEA
+714 IAAKRLREATGREA
-728 STIHMFLTMSEN
+728 STIHMFLTCDGN
-740 LGDYLIIDEA
+740 LGDYVLIDEMGMV
-750 SQISVHLLSML
+750 SVHLLSML
-761 FDKVADTTKIIFIAD
+761 FDKVTDRTKIIFIAD

-814 ITIATDVRNGANDHL
+814 ITIATDVRNGVNDHL

-837 FVETDTLVIKQI
+837 FIETDTLVIKQI

-868 LSPFNKGEVGSL
+868 LSPFNKGDVGSL

-896 KVGHTVNNV
+896 KVGHTVNDT

-917 KKNEYAMPLA
+917 KKNEYAMPLV

-977 CCSIHSV
+977 CVSIHSC

-995 IDRSHANLLSRNL
+995 IDRSHVRMLSRNL
-1008 IYTSVSRAQDK
+1008 CYTAVSRAQER
-1019 LVLIGD
+1019 LILIGD

-1040 RNTALREMLLDKLT
+1040 RDTELCEMLLDKST

>member
-1 MQTVKLTPMRMIFNN
+1 MGYAIGWGTGLMQTVKLTPMRMIFNN

-27 TKDESIERH
+27 TKDETIECH
-36 PQYSTISLKGT
+36 PQYGTISLKGT

-56 SIDCIIEPCV
+56 SIDCIIEPCKD
-66 EDKYKYSYK
+66 DKYKYSYK

-90 LTEKAELQTLRNL
+90 LTEKAELQTLRSL

-111 CHVAYPH
+111 CHDAYPH
-118 FVSMVLNGEEAK
+118 FVSMVLNGEADK

-147 IDKIKTNNK
+147 IDKIKTINK
-156 RVKFMSETYAWG
+156 RVEFMGETYAWG

-187 FSKDINTNPYSV
+187 FSKDINTNPYAV

-204 EWSFDR
+204 EWSFNR
-210 ADRAIINKTAK
+210 ADRAIINKTAI

-257 KRKAPQCVHHL
+257 KQKAPQCVHHL

-273 KSAQVHYDLPSQN
+273 KSAQVHYDASSQN

-327 LTDEQTQILEMA
+327 LTDEQAQILEMA

-351 GCVDCDTEF
+351 GVGKSAT
-360 FTGTGWKRIA
+360 TKA
-370 DYQDGDR
+370 
-377 VLQYNEDGTAEL
+377 
-389 VNPIAYIKKTCN
+389 
-401 TLWHFE
+401 
-407 TLRGLNQTVCDDHR
+407 
-421 IIYETR
+421 IIE
-427 DGVLK
+427 
-432 ECNIEQLKQMHL
+432 M
-444 PSTKNFQGRFLT
+444 
-456 TFNFGG
+456 
-462 FGIDLNEWQIRLMC
+462 
-476 AVLADGHF
+476 
-484 NAGNKNSTRC
+484 
-494 TFHIKK
+494 
-500 QRKKDRLIYLFNKN
+500 
-514 GLEYK
+514 LEA
-519 EHGSTEEG
+519 
-527 YTDYHVYVPRREKQF
+527 
-542 TEYWYGCSNEQ
+542 
-553 LKIIVDEVV
+553 
-562 YWDGCI
+562 
-568 RYTKNNTKYLTYCS
+568 NN
-582 SIKSDADFIQYAASA
+582 
-597 IGIRAS
+597 
-603 ISTCNRIG
+603 
-611 EIKHLNGKEYIRK
+611 
-624 TNVYTVHFSNRTKVG
+624 
-639 LCSDNRSKCT
+639 
-649 KTPITQVPTT
+649 
-659 DGYKYCFTV
+659 
-668 PSHMLVLRRKD
+668 
-679 CIFITGNCG
+679 
-688 KTTSMQALVNMLDS
+688 
-702 NGYTYTLLAPTG
+702 YTYTLLSPTG
-714 ISSKKLREATQKEA
+714 IAAKRLREATGREA
-728 STIHMFLTMSEN
+728 STIHMFLTCGGN
-740 LGDYLIIDEA
+740 LGDYVLIDEMGMV
-750 SQISVHLLSML
+750 SVHLLSML
-761 FDKVADTTKIIFIAD
+761 FDKVTDRTKIIFIAD
-776 PSQLASIACGNIVE
+776 PSQLVSIACGNIVE

-814 ITIATDVRNGANDHL
+814 ITIATDVRNGANEHL

-837 FVETDTLVIKQI
+837 FIETDTLVIKQI

-896 KVGHTVNNV
+896 TVGHTVNNI
-905 PIYFKVGDKVIN
+905 PIYFKVDDKVIN
-917 KKNEYAMPLA
+917 KKNEYSMPLID

-944 IVPDEKEPYMIVRYD
+944 IMPDEKEPYMIVRYD

-965 DKAHIKNTLLSY
+965 DKAHIKNTLLAY
-977 CCSIHSV
+977 AISIHSC

-995 IDRSHANLLSRNL
+995 IDRSHVRMLSRNL
-1008 IYTSVSRAQDK
+1008 CYTAVSRAQGK

-1025 EAAIQEGLKVQEEKE
+1025 VAAIQEGLKVQEEKIRDTE
-1040 RNTALREMLLDKLT
+1040 LKEMLIK
-1054 ES
+1054 

>member
-27 TKDESIERH
+27 TKDETIEAH
-36 PQYSTISLKGT
+36 PKYGTISLKGT

-66 EDKYKYSYK
+66 DDKYKYSYK

-90 LTEKAELQTLRNL
+90 LTEKAELQTLRSL

-111 CHVAYPH
+111 CHAAYPH
-118 FVSMVLNGEEAK
+118 FVSMVLNGEADK

-147 IDKIKTNNK
+147 IEKIKTINK
-156 RVKFMSETYAWG
+156 RVEFMGETYAWG

-187 FSKDINTNPYSV
+187 FSKDINTNPYAV

-210 ADRAIINKTAK
+210 ADRAITKKTRK

-257 KRKAPQCVHHL
+257 KRKAPQCVHYL

-273 KSAQVHYDLPSQN
+273 KAAQVHYDAHSQN
-286 TALQATYSAEQH
+286 TALQATYIAEQH

-327 LTDEQTQILEMA
+327 LTDEQAQILEMA
-339 CKQDVMMLTGSA
+339 CKKDVMMLTGSA
-351 GCVDCDTEF
+351 G
-360 FTGTGWKRIA
+360 TGKS
-370 DYQDGDR
+370 
-377 VLQYNEDGTAEL
+377 
-389 VNPIAYIKKTCN
+389 
-401 TLWHFE
+401 
-407 TLRGLNQTVCDDHR
+407 QTTKA
-421 IIYETR
+421 IIE
-427 DGVLK
+427 
-432 ECNIEQLKQMHL
+432 M
-444 PSTKNFQGRFLT
+444 
-456 TFNFGG
+456 
-462 FGIDLNEWQIRLMC
+462 
-476 AVLADGHF
+476 
-484 NAGNKNSTRC
+484 
-494 TFHIKK
+494 
-500 QRKKDRLIYLFNKN
+500 
-514 GLEYK
+514 LEAN
-519 EHGSTEEG
+519 
-527 YTDYHVYVPRREKQF
+527 D
-542 TEYWYGCSNEQ
+542 
-553 LKIIVDEVV
+553 
-562 YWDGCI
+562 
-568 RYTKNNTKYLTYCS
+568 
-582 SIKSDADFIQYAASA
+582 
-597 IGIRAS
+597 
-603 ISTCNRIG
+603 
-611 EIKHLNGKEYIRK
+611 
-624 TNVYTVHFSNRTKVG
+624 
-639 LCSDNRSKCT
+639 
-649 KTPITQVPTT
+649 
-659 DGYKYCFTV
+659 
-668 PSHMLVLRRKD
+668 
-679 CIFITGNCG
+679 
-688 KTTSMQALVNMLDS
+688 
-702 NGYTYTLLAPTG
+702 YTYTLLSPTG
-714 ISSKKLREATQKEA
+714 IAAKRLREATGREA
-728 STIHMFLTMSEN
+728 STIHMFLACDGN
-740 LGDYLIIDEA
+740 LGDYVLIDEMGMV
-750 SQISVHLLSML
+750 SVHLLSML
-761 FDKVADTTKIIFIAD
+761 FDKVTDRTKIIFIAD

-814 ITIATDVRNGANDHL
+814 ITIATDVRNGVNEHL

-837 FVETDTLVIKQI
+837 FIETDTLVIKQI

-868 LSPFNKGEVGSL
+868 LSPFNKGDVGSL

-896 KVGHTVNNV
+896 KVGHTVNDT

-917 KKNEYAMPLA
+917 KKNEYAMPLV

-959 CGDCIV
+959 RRDCIV
-965 DKAHIKNTLLSY
+965 DKAHIKNTLLAY
-977 CCSIHSV
+977 AISIHSC

-995 IDRSHANLLSRNL
+995 IDRSHVRMLSRNL
-1008 IYTSVSRAQDK
+1008 CYTAVSRAQER
-1019 LVLIGD
+1019 LILIGD
-1025 EAAIQEGLKVQEEKE
+1025 DSAIQEGLKVQEEKE
-1040 RNTALREMLLDKLT
+1040 RDTELKEMLIK
-1054 ES
+1054 

>member
-16 PESNFSIISCR
+16 PESNYSIISCH
-27 TKDESIERH
+27 TKDETIEAH
-36 PQYSTISLKGT
+36 PKYGTISLKGT
-47 GIADLKMGQ
+47 GIADLKMRQ

-66 EDKYKYSYK
+66 DDKYKYSYK

-90 LTEKAELQTLRNL
+90 LTEKAELQTLRSL

-111 CHVAYPH
+111 CHAAYPH
-118 FVSMVLNGEEAK
+118 FVSMVLNGEADK

-147 IDKIKTNNK
+147 IDKIKTINK
-156 RVKFMSETYAWG
+156 RVEFMGETYAWG

-187 FSKDINTNPYSV
+187 FSKDINTNPYAV

-210 ADRAIINKTAK
+210 ADRAITKKTVK

-257 KRKAPQCVHHL
+257 KHKAPQCVHHL

-273 KSAQVHYDLPSQN
+273 KAAQVHYDAHSQN
-286 TALQATYSAEQH
+286 TALQATYNAEQH

-327 LTDEQTQILEMA
+327 LTDEQAQILEMA

-351 GCVDCDTEF
+351 G
-360 FTGTGWKRIA
+360 TGKS
-370 DYQDGDR
+370 
-377 VLQYNEDGTAEL
+377 
-389 VNPIAYIKKTCN
+389 
-401 TLWHFE
+401 
-407 TLRGLNQTVCDDHR
+407 QTTKA
-421 IIYETR
+421 IIE
-427 DGVLK
+427 
-432 ECNIEQLKQMHL
+432 M
-444 PSTKNFQGRFLT
+444 
-456 TFNFGG
+456 
-462 FGIDLNEWQIRLMC
+462 
-476 AVLADGHF
+476 
-484 NAGNKNSTRC
+484 
-494 TFHIKK
+494 
-500 QRKKDRLIYLFNKN
+500 
-514 GLEYK
+514 LEA
-519 EHGSTEEG
+519 
-527 YTDYHVYVPRREKQF
+527 
-542 TEYWYGCSNEQ
+542 
-553 LKIIVDEVV
+553 
-562 YWDGCI
+562 
-568 RYTKNNTKYLTYCS
+568 NN
-582 SIKSDADFIQYAASA
+582 
-597 IGIRAS
+597 
-603 ISTCNRIG
+603 
-611 EIKHLNGKEYIRK
+611 
-624 TNVYTVHFSNRTKVG
+624 
-639 LCSDNRSKCT
+639 
-649 KTPITQVPTT
+649 
-659 DGYKYCFTV
+659 
-668 PSHMLVLRRKD
+668 
-679 CIFITGNCG
+679 
-688 KTTSMQALVNMLDS
+688 
-702 NGYTYTLLAPTG
+702 YTYTLLSPTG
-714 ISSKKLREATQKEA
+714 IAAKRLREATGREA
-728 STIHMFLTMSEN
+728 STIHMFLACDGN
-740 LGDYLIIDEA
+740 LGDYVLIDEMGMV
-750 SQISVHLLSML
+750 SVHLLSML
-761 FDKVADTTKIIFIAD
+761 FDKVTDRTKIIFIAD

-814 ITIATDVRNGANDHL
+814 ITIATDVRNGVNDHL

-837 FVETDTLVIKQI
+837 FIETDTLVIKQI

-868 LSPFNKGEVGSL
+868 LSPFNKGDVGSL

-896 KVGHTVNNV
+896 KVGHTVNDT

-917 KKNEYAMPLA
+917 KKNEYAMPLV

-959 CGDCIV
+959 RRDCIV
-965 DKAHIKNTLLSY
+965 DKAHIKNTLLAY
-977 CCSIHSV
+977 AISIHSC

-995 IDRSHANLLSRNL
+995 IDRSHVRMLSRNL
-1008 IYTSVSRAQDK
+1008 CYTAVSRAQER
-1019 LVLIGD
+1019 LILIGD
-1025 EAAIQEGLKVQEEKE
+1025 DAAIQEGLKVQEEKE
-1040 RNTALREMLLDKLT
+1040 RDTELKEMLIK
-1054 ES
+1054 

>member
-27 TKDESIERH
+27 TKDESIETN
-36 PQYSTISLKGT
+36 PKYGTISLKGT

-66 EDKYKYSYK
+66 DDKYKYSYK

-90 LTEKAELQTLRNL
+90 LTEKAELQTLRSL

-111 CHVAYPH
+111 CHAAYPH

-147 IDKIKTNNK
+147 IDKIKTINK
-156 RVKFMSETYAWG
+156 RVEFMGETYAWG
-168 IEHDEDINK
+168 IENDEDINK
-177 IAATYKNVYG
+177 IAATYKNVYE
-187 FSKDINTNPYSV
+187 FSKDINTNPYAV

-210 ADRAIINKTAK
+210 ADRAITKKTAK

-273 KSAQVHYDLPSQN
+273 KSAQVHYDAPSQN

-327 LTDEQTQILEMA
+327 LTDEQAQILEMA

-351 GCVDCDTEF
+351 G
-360 FTGTGWKRIA
+360 TGKS
-370 DYQDGDR
+370 
-377 VLQYNEDGTAEL
+377 
-389 VNPIAYIKKTCN
+389 
-401 TLWHFE
+401 
-407 TLRGLNQTVCDDHR
+407 QTTKA
-421 IIYETR
+421 IIE
-427 DGVLK
+427 
-432 ECNIEQLKQMHL
+432 M
-444 PSTKNFQGRFLT
+444 
-456 TFNFGG
+456 
-462 FGIDLNEWQIRLMC
+462 
-476 AVLADGHF
+476 
-484 NAGNKNSTRC
+484 
-494 TFHIKK
+494 
-500 QRKKDRLIYLFNKN
+500 
-514 GLEYK
+514 LEAN
-519 EHGSTEEG
+519 
-527 YTDYHVYVPRREKQF
+527 D
-542 TEYWYGCSNEQ
+542 
-553 LKIIVDEVV
+553 
-562 YWDGCI
+562 
-568 RYTKNNTKYLTYCS
+568 
-582 SIKSDADFIQYAASA
+582 
-597 IGIRAS
+597 
-603 ISTCNRIG
+603 
-611 EIKHLNGKEYIRK
+611 
-624 TNVYTVHFSNRTKVG
+624 
-639 LCSDNRSKCT
+639 
-649 KTPITQVPTT
+649 
-659 DGYKYCFTV
+659 
-668 PSHMLVLRRKD
+668 
-679 CIFITGNCG
+679 
-688 KTTSMQALVNMLDS
+688 
-702 NGYTYTLLAPTG
+702 YTYTLLSPTG
-714 ISSKKLREATQKEA
+714 IAAKRLREATGREA
-728 STIHMFLTMSEN
+728 STIHMFLACDGN
-740 LGDYLIIDEA
+740 LGDYVLIDEMGMV
-750 SQISVHLLSML
+750 SVHLLSML
-761 FDKVADTTKIIFIAD
+761 FDKVTDRTKIIFIAD

-814 ITIATDVRNGANDHL
+814 ITIATDVRNGVNDHL

-837 FVETDTLVIKQI
+837 FIETDTLVIKQI

-868 LSPFNKGEVGSL
+868 LSPFNKGDVGSL
-880 AINAAIQAKF
+880 TINAAIQAKF
-890 NPNELS
+890 NSNELS
-896 KVGHTVNNV
+896 KVWHTVNDV

-917 KKNEYAMPLA
+917 KKNEYAMPLV

-965 DKAHIKNTLLSY
+965 DKAHIKNTLLAY
-977 CCSIHSV
+977 AISIHSC

-995 IDRSHANLLSRNL
+995 IDRSHVRMLSRNL
-1008 IYTSVSRAQDK
+1008 CYTAVSRAQER
-1019 LVLIGD
+1019 LILIGD

-1040 RNTALREMLLDKLT
+1040 RDTELCEILLDKST

>member
-27 TKDESIERH
+27 TKDDTIETH
-36 PQYSTISLKGT
+36 PQYGTISLKGT

-56 SIDCIIEPCV
+56 SIDCIIELCV
-66 EDKYKYSYK
+66 DDKYKYSYK

-90 LTEKAELQTLRNL
+90 LSEKAELQTLRSL

-111 CHVAYPH
+111 CHAAYPH
-118 FVSMVLNGEEAK
+118 FVSMVLNGEADK

-147 IDKIKTNNK
+147 IEKLKTINK
-156 RVKFMSETYAWG
+156 RVEFMGETYAWG

-187 FSKDINTNPYSV
+187 FSKDINTNPYAV

-210 ADRAIINKTAK
+210 ADRAITKKTRK

-231 ATIYALKHNELDGNT
+231 ATICALKHNELEGNT

-273 KSAQVHYDLPSQN
+273 KSAQVHYDAPSQN
-286 TALQATYSAEQH
+286 TALQATYIAEQH

-327 LTDEQTQILEMA
+327 LTDEQAQILEMA

-351 GCVDCDTEF
+351 G
-360 FTGTGWKRIA
+360 TGKS
-370 DYQDGDR
+370 
-377 VLQYNEDGTAEL
+377 
-389 VNPIAYIKKTCN
+389 
-401 TLWHFE
+401 
-407 TLRGLNQTVCDDHR
+407 QTTKA
-421 IIYETR
+421 IIE
-427 DGVLK
+427 
-432 ECNIEQLKQMHL
+432 M
-444 PSTKNFQGRFLT
+444 
-456 TFNFGG
+456 
-462 FGIDLNEWQIRLMC
+462 
-476 AVLADGHF
+476 
-484 NAGNKNSTRC
+484 
-494 TFHIKK
+494 
-500 QRKKDRLIYLFNKN
+500 
-514 GLEYK
+514 LEAN
-519 EHGSTEEG
+519 
-527 YTDYHVYVPRREKQF
+527 D
-542 TEYWYGCSNEQ
+542 
-553 LKIIVDEVV
+553 
-562 YWDGCI
+562 
-568 RYTKNNTKYLTYCS
+568 
-582 SIKSDADFIQYAASA
+582 
-597 IGIRAS
+597 
-603 ISTCNRIG
+603 
-611 EIKHLNGKEYIRK
+611 
-624 TNVYTVHFSNRTKVG
+624 
-639 LCSDNRSKCT
+639 
-649 KTPITQVPTT
+649 
-659 DGYKYCFTV
+659 
-668 PSHMLVLRRKD
+668 
-679 CIFITGNCG
+679 
-688 KTTSMQALVNMLDS
+688 
-702 NGYTYTLLAPTG
+702 YTYTLLSPTG
-714 ISSKKLREATQKEA
+714 IAAKRLREATGREA
-728 STIHMFLTMSEN
+728 STIHMFLACDGN
-740 LGDYLIIDEA
+740 LGDYVLIDEMGMV
-750 SQISVHLLSML
+750 SVHLLSML
-761 FDKVADTTKIIFIAD
+761 FDKVTDTTKIIFIAD

-814 ITIATDVRNGANDHL
+814 ITIATDVRNGVNDHL

-837 FVETDTLVIKQI
+837 FIETDTLVIKQI

-868 LSPFNKGEVGSL
+868 LSPFNKGDVGSL

-896 KVGHTVNNV
+896 KVGHTVNDT

-917 KKNEYAMPLA
+917 KKNEYAMPLV

-965 DKAHIKNTLLSY
+965 DKAHIKNTLLAY
-977 CCSIHSV
+977 AISIHSC

-995 IDRSHANLLSRNL
+995 IDRSHVRMLSRNL
-1008 IYTSVSRAQDK
+1008 CYTAVSRAQER
-1019 LVLIGD
+1019 LILIGD

-1040 RNTALREMLLDKLT
+1040 RDTELCEMLLDKST

>member
-16 PESNFSIISCR
+16 PESNFSIISCS
-27 TKDESIERH
+27 TKDETIEAH
-36 PQYSTISLKGT
+36 PKYGTISLKGT

-66 EDKYKYSYK
+66 DDKYKYSYK

-90 LTEKAELQTLRNL
+90 LTEKAELQTLRSL

-111 CHVAYPH
+111 CHAAYPH
-118 FVSMVLNGEEAK
+118 FVSMVLNGEADK

-147 IDKIKTNNK
+147 IDKIKTINK
-156 RVKFMSETYAWG
+156 RVEFMGETYAWG
-168 IEHDEDINK
+168 IENDEDINK

-187 FSKDINTNPYSV
+187 FSKDINTNPYAV

-210 ADRAIINKTAK
+210 ADRAITKKTAK

-231 ATIYALKHNELDGNT
+231 ATIYVLKHNDLDGNT

-252 LFDMV
+252 LFDMI
-257 KRKAPQCVHHL
+257 KHKAPQCVHHL
-268 LDVVT
+268 LNVVT
-273 KSAQVHYDLPSQN
+273 KSAQVHYDAPSQN
-286 TALQATYSAEQH
+286 TALQATYSAEEH

-327 LTDEQTQILEMA
+327 LTDEQAQILEMA

-351 GCVDCDTEF
+351 G
-360 FTGTGWKRIA
+360 TGKSSTTKA
-370 DYQDGDR
+370 
-377 VLQYNEDGTAEL
+377 
-389 VNPIAYIKKTCN
+389 
-401 TLWHFE
+401 
-407 TLRGLNQTVCDDHR
+407 
-421 IIYETR
+421 IIE
-427 DGVLK
+427 
-432 ECNIEQLKQMHL
+432 M
-444 PSTKNFQGRFLT
+444 
-456 TFNFGG
+456 
-462 FGIDLNEWQIRLMC
+462 
-476 AVLADGHF
+476 
-484 NAGNKNSTRC
+484 
-494 TFHIKK
+494 
-500 QRKKDRLIYLFNKN
+500 
-514 GLEYK
+514 LEAN
-519 EHGSTEEG
+519 
-527 YTDYHVYVPRREKQF
+527 D
-542 TEYWYGCSNEQ
+542 
-553 LKIIVDEVV
+553 
-562 YWDGCI
+562 
-568 RYTKNNTKYLTYCS
+568 
-582 SIKSDADFIQYAASA
+582 
-597 IGIRAS
+597 
-603 ISTCNRIG
+603 
-611 EIKHLNGKEYIRK
+611 
-624 TNVYTVHFSNRTKVG
+624 
-639 LCSDNRSKCT
+639 
-649 KTPITQVPTT
+649 
-659 DGYKYCFTV
+659 
-668 PSHMLVLRRKD
+668 
-679 CIFITGNCG
+679 
-688 KTTSMQALVNMLDS
+688 
-702 NGYTYTLLAPTG
+702 YTYTLLSPTG
-714 ISSKKLREATQKEA
+714 IAAKRLREATGREA
-728 STIHMFLTMSEN
+728 STIHMFLACDGN
-740 LGDYLIIDEA
+740 LGDYVLIDEMGMV
-750 SQISVHLLSML
+750 SVHLLSML

-814 ITIATDVRNGANDHL
+814 ITIATDVRNGVNDHL

-837 FVETDTLVIKQI
+837 FIETDTLVIKQI

-868 LSPFNKGEVGSL
+868 LSPFNKGDVGSL

-896 KVGHTVNNV
+896 KVGHTVNDT

-917 KKNEYAMPLA
+917 KKNEYAMPLV

-965 DKAHIKNTLLSY
+965 DKAHIKNTLLAY
-977 CCSIHSV
+977 AISIHSC

-995 IDRSHANLLSRNL
+995 IDRSHVRMLSRNL
-1008 IYTSVSRAQDK
+1008 CYTAVSRAQER
-1019 LVLIGD
+1019 LILIGD
-1025 EAAIQEGLKVQEEKE
+1025 ETAIQEGLKVQEEKE
-1040 RNTALREMLLDKLT
+1040 RDTELCEMLLDKST

>member
-36 PQYSTISLKGT
+36 PQYGTISLKGT

-66 EDKYKYSYK
+66 DDKYKYSYK

-90 LTEKAELQTLRNL
+90 LTEKAELQTLRSL

-136 RGVGKVLLPRY
+136 KGVGKVLLPRY
-147 IDKIKTNNK
+147 IDKIKTINK
-156 RVKFMSETYAWG
+156 RVEFMGETYACG
-168 IEHDEDINK
+168 IDHDEDINK
-177 IAATYKNVYG
+177 IAATYKNVYE
-187 FSKDINTNPYSV
+187 FSKDINANPYAV
-199 MINLL
+199 IINLL

-210 ADRAIINKTAK
+210 ADRAITKKTK
-221 WLDSYERCEA
+221 EWLTSYERCEA

-268 LDVVT
+268 LNVVT
-273 KSAQVHYDLPSQN
+273 KSAQVHYDAPSQN

-313 PMDWQK
+313 PMDWHK

-327 LTDEQTQILEMA
+327 LTDEQAQILEMA

-351 GCVDCDTEF
+351 G
-360 FTGTGWKRIA
+360 TGKS
-370 DYQDGDR
+370 
-377 VLQYNEDGTAEL
+377 
-389 VNPIAYIKKTCN
+389 
-401 TLWHFE
+401 
-407 TLRGLNQTVCDDHR
+407 QTTKA
-421 IIYETR
+421 IIE
-427 DGVLK
+427 
-432 ECNIEQLKQMHL
+432 M
-444 PSTKNFQGRFLT
+444 
-456 TFNFGG
+456 
-462 FGIDLNEWQIRLMC
+462 
-476 AVLADGHF
+476 
-484 NAGNKNSTRC
+484 
-494 TFHIKK
+494 
-500 QRKKDRLIYLFNKN
+500 
-514 GLEYK
+514 LEAN
-519 EHGSTEEG
+519 
-527 YTDYHVYVPRREKQF
+527 D
-542 TEYWYGCSNEQ
+542 
-553 LKIIVDEVV
+553 
-562 YWDGCI
+562 
-568 RYTKNNTKYLTYCS
+568 
-582 SIKSDADFIQYAASA
+582 
-597 IGIRAS
+597 
-603 ISTCNRIG
+603 
-611 EIKHLNGKEYIRK
+611 
-624 TNVYTVHFSNRTKVG
+624 
-639 LCSDNRSKCT
+639 
-649 KTPITQVPTT
+649 
-659 DGYKYCFTV
+659 
-668 PSHMLVLRRKD
+668 
-679 CIFITGNCG
+679 
-688 KTTSMQALVNMLDS
+688 
-702 NGYTYTLLAPTG
+702 YTYTLLSPTG
-714 ISSKKLREATQKEA
+714 IAAKRLREATGREA
-728 STIHMFLTMSEN
+728 STIHMFLACDGN
-740 LGDYLIIDEA
+740 LGDYVLIDEMGMV
-750 SQISVHLLSML
+750 SVHLLSML
-761 FDKVADTTKIIFIAD
+761 FDKVTDRTKIIFIAD

-814 ITIATDVRNGANDHL
+814 ITIATDVRNGVNDHL

-837 FVETDTLVIKQI
+837 FIETDTLVIKQI

-868 LSPFNKGEVGSL
+868 LSPFNKGDVGSL

-896 KVGHTVNNV
+896 KVGHIVNDT

-917 KKNEYAMPLA
+917 KKNEYAMPLV

-965 DKAHIKNTLLSY
+965 DKAHIKNTLLAY
-977 CCSIHSV
+977 AISIHSC

-995 IDRSHANLLSRNL
+995 IDRSHVRMLSRNL
-1008 IYTSVSRAQDK
+1008 CYTAVSRAQER
-1019 LVLIGD
+1019 LILIGD

-1040 RNTALREMLLDKLT
+1040 RDTELCEMLLDKST

>member
-27 TKDESIERH
+27 TKDETIETH
-36 PQYSTISLKGT
+36 PKYGTISLKGT
-47 GIADLKMGQ
+47 GISDLKMGQ

-66 EDKYKYSYK
+66 DDKYKYSYK

-90 LTEKAELQTLRNL
+90 LTEKAELQTLRSL

-111 CHVAYPH
+111 CHAAYPH
-118 FVSMVLNGEEAK
+118 FVSMVLNGESDK

-147 IDKIKTNNK
+147 IDKIKTINK
-156 RVKFMSETYAWG
+156 RVEFMGETYAWG

-187 FSKDINTNPYSV
+187 FSKDINTNPYAV

-210 ADRAIINKTAK
+210 ADRAITKKTRK

-257 KRKAPQCVHHL
+257 KHKAPQCIRRL
-268 LDVVT
+268 LNVVT
-273 KSAQVHYDLPSQN
+273 KSAQVHYDAPSQN
-286 TALQATYSAEQH
+286 TALQVTYNAEQH

-313 PMDWQK
+313 PMDWHK
-319 FTSVDGLE
+319 FTSVDGLD
-327 LTDEQTQILEMA
+327 LTDEQAHILEMA

-351 GCVDCDTEF
+351 G
-360 FTGTGWKRIA
+360 TGKS
-370 DYQDGDR
+370 
-377 VLQYNEDGTAEL
+377 
-389 VNPIAYIKKTCN
+389 
-401 TLWHFE
+401 
-407 TLRGLNQTVCDDHR
+407 QTTKA
-421 IIYETR
+421 IIE
-427 DGVLK
+427 
-432 ECNIEQLKQMHL
+432 M
-444 PSTKNFQGRFLT
+444 
-456 TFNFGG
+456 
-462 FGIDLNEWQIRLMC
+462 
-476 AVLADGHF
+476 
-484 NAGNKNSTRC
+484 
-494 TFHIKK
+494 
-500 QRKKDRLIYLFNKN
+500 
-514 GLEYK
+514 LEA
-519 EHGSTEEG
+519 
-527 YTDYHVYVPRREKQF
+527 
-542 TEYWYGCSNEQ
+542 
-553 LKIIVDEVV
+553 
-562 YWDGCI
+562 
-568 RYTKNNTKYLTYCS
+568 NN
-582 SIKSDADFIQYAASA
+582 
-597 IGIRAS
+597 
-603 ISTCNRIG
+603 
-611 EIKHLNGKEYIRK
+611 
-624 TNVYTVHFSNRTKVG
+624 
-639 LCSDNRSKCT
+639 
-649 KTPITQVPTT
+649 
-659 DGYKYCFTV
+659 
-668 PSHMLVLRRKD
+668 
-679 CIFITGNCG
+679 
-688 KTTSMQALVNMLDS
+688 
-702 NGYTYTLLAPTG
+702 YTYTLLSPTG
-714 ISSKKLREATQKEA
+714 IAAKRLREATGREA
-728 STIHMFLTMSEN
+728 STIHMFLACDGN
-740 LGDYLIIDEA
+740 LGDYVLIDEMGMV
-750 SQISVHLLSML
+750 SVHLLSML

-814 ITIATDVRNGANDHL
+814 ITIATDVRNGVNDHL

-837 FVETDTLVIKQI
+837 FIETNTLVIKQI

-868 LSPFNKGEVGSL
+868 LSPFNKGDVGSL

-896 KVGHTVNNV
+896 KVGHTVNNT

-917 KKNEYAMPLA
+917 KKNEYAMPLV

-959 CGDCIV
+959 RRDCIV
-965 DKAHIKNTLLSY
+965 DKAHIKNTLLAY
-977 CCSIHSV
+977 AISIHSC

-995 IDRSHANLLSRNL
+995 IDRSHVRMLSRNL
-1008 IYTSVSRAQDK
+1008 CYTAVSRAQER
-1019 LVLIGD
+1019 LILIGD
-1025 EAAIQEGLKVQEEKE
+1025 EVAIQEGLKVQEEKE
-1040 RNTALREMLLDKLT
+1040 RDTELCEMLLDKST

>member
-27 TKDESIERH
+27 TKDETIEAH
-36 PQYSTISLKGT
+36 PKYGTISLKGT

-66 EDKYKYSYK
+66 DDKYKYSYK

-90 LTEKAELQTLRNL
+90 LTEKAELQTLRSL

-111 CHVAYPH
+111 CHAAYPH
-118 FVSMVLNGEEAK
+118 FVSMVLNGEADK

-147 IDKIKTNNK
+147 IDKIKTINK
-156 RVKFMSETYAWG
+156 RVEFMGETYAWG

-187 FSKDINTNPYSV
+187 FSKDINTNPYAV

-210 ADRAIINKTAK
+210 ADRAITKKTTK

-252 LFDMV
+252 LFDIV
-257 KRKAPQCVHHL
+257 KHKAPQCIRSL
-268 LDVVT
+268 LNVVT
-273 KSAQVHYDLPSQN
+273 KSAQVHYDAPSQN

-327 LTDEQTQILEMA
+327 LTDEQAQILEMA

-351 GCVDCDTEF
+351 G
-360 FTGTGWKRIA
+360 TGKS
-370 DYQDGDR
+370 
-377 VLQYNEDGTAEL
+377 
-389 VNPIAYIKKTCN
+389 
-401 TLWHFE
+401 
-407 TLRGLNQTVCDDHR
+407 QTTKA
-421 IIYETR
+421 IIE
-427 DGVLK
+427 
-432 ECNIEQLKQMHL
+432 M
-444 PSTKNFQGRFLT
+444 
-456 TFNFGG
+456 
-462 FGIDLNEWQIRLMC
+462 
-476 AVLADGHF
+476 
-484 NAGNKNSTRC
+484 
-494 TFHIKK
+494 
-500 QRKKDRLIYLFNKN
+500 
-514 GLEYK
+514 LE
-519 EHGSTEEG
+519 
-527 YTDYHVYVPRREKQF
+527 
-542 TEYWYGCSNEQ
+542 SN
-553 LKIIVDEVV
+553 D
-562 YWDGCI
+562 
-568 RYTKNNTKYLTYCS
+568 
-582 SIKSDADFIQYAASA
+582 
-597 IGIRAS
+597 
-603 ISTCNRIG
+603 
-611 EIKHLNGKEYIRK
+611 
-624 TNVYTVHFSNRTKVG
+624 
-639 LCSDNRSKCT
+639 
-649 KTPITQVPTT
+649 
-659 DGYKYCFTV
+659 
-668 PSHMLVLRRKD
+668 
-679 CIFITGNCG
+679 
-688 KTTSMQALVNMLDS
+688 
-702 NGYTYTLLAPTG
+702 YTYTLLSPTG
-714 ISSKKLREATQKEA
+714 IAAKRLREATGREA
-728 STIHMFLTMSEN
+728 STIHMFLACDGN
-740 LGDYLIIDEA
+740 LGDYVLIDEMGMV
-750 SQISVHLLSML
+750 SVHLLSML
-761 FDKVADTTKIIFIAD
+761 FDKVTDTTKIIFIAD

-814 ITIATDVRNGANDHL
+814 ITIATDVRNGVNDHL

-837 FVETDTLVIKQI
+837 FIETGTLVIKQI

-868 LSPFNKGEVGSL
+868 LSPFNKGDVGSL

-896 KVGHTVNNV
+896 KVGHTVNDV

-917 KKNEYAMPLA
+917 KKNEYAMPLV
-927 DDDTAFVA
+927 DDDMAFVA

-959 CGDCIV
+959 RRDCIV
-965 DKAHIKNTLLSY
+965 DKAHIKNTLLAY
-977 CCSIHSV
+977 AISIHSC

-995 IDRSHANLLSRNL
+995 IDRSHVRMLSRNL
-1008 IYTSVSRAQDK
+1008 CYTAVSRAQER
-1019 LVLIGD
+1019 LILIGD
-1025 EAAIQEGLKVQEEKE
+1025 EVAIQEGLKVQEEKE
-1040 RNTALREMLLDKLT
+1040 RDTELCEMLLDKST

>member
-16 PESNFSIISCR
+16 PETNFSIISCS
-27 TKDESIERH
+27 TKDETIETH
-36 PQYSTISLKGT
+36 PKYGTISLKGT

-66 EDKYKYSYK
+66 DDKYKYSYK

-90 LTEKAELQTLRNL
+90 LTEKAELQTLRSL

-111 CHVAYPH
+111 CHAAYPH
-118 FVSMVLNGEEAK
+118 FVSMVLNGEADK

-136 RGVGKVLLPRY
+136 RGVGKVLLPKY
-147 IDKIKTNNK
+147 IDKIKTINK
-156 RVKFMSETYAWG
+156 RVEFMGETYAWG

-177 IAATYKNVYG
+177 IAATYKNVYE
-187 FSKDINTNPYSV
+187 FSKDINANPYAV

-210 ADRAIINKTAK
+210 ADRAITKKTAK
-221 WLDSYERCEA
+221 WMDSYERCEA

-257 KRKAPQCVHHL
+257 KHKAPQCVHHL

-273 KSAQVHYDLPSQN
+273 KATQVHYDAPSQN

-327 LTDEQTQILEMA
+327 LTDEQARILEMA

-351 GCVDCDTEF
+351 G
-360 FTGTGWKRIA
+360 TGKSATTKA
-370 DYQDGDR
+370 
-377 VLQYNEDGTAEL
+377 
-389 VNPIAYIKKTCN
+389 
-401 TLWHFE
+401 
-407 TLRGLNQTVCDDHR
+407 
-421 IIYETR
+421 IIE
-427 DGVLK
+427 
-432 ECNIEQLKQMHL
+432 M
-444 PSTKNFQGRFLT
+444 
-456 TFNFGG
+456 
-462 FGIDLNEWQIRLMC
+462 
-476 AVLADGHF
+476 
-484 NAGNKNSTRC
+484 
-494 TFHIKK
+494 
-500 QRKKDRLIYLFNKN
+500 
-514 GLEYK
+514 LEA
-519 EHGSTEEG
+519 
-527 YTDYHVYVPRREKQF
+527 
-542 TEYWYGCSNEQ
+542 
-553 LKIIVDEVV
+553 
-562 YWDGCI
+562 
-568 RYTKNNTKYLTYCS
+568 NN
-582 SIKSDADFIQYAASA
+582 
-597 IGIRAS
+597 
-603 ISTCNRIG
+603 
-611 EIKHLNGKEYIRK
+611 
-624 TNVYTVHFSNRTKVG
+624 
-639 LCSDNRSKCT
+639 
-649 KTPITQVPTT
+649 
-659 DGYKYCFTV
+659 
-668 PSHMLVLRRKD
+668 
-679 CIFITGNCG
+679 
-688 KTTSMQALVNMLDS
+688 
-702 NGYTYTLLAPTG
+702 YTYTLLSPTG
-714 ISSKKLREATQKEA
+714 IAAKRLREATGREA
-728 STIHMFLTMSEN
+728 STIHMFLACDGN
-740 LGDYLIIDEA
+740 LGDYVLIDEMGMV
-750 SQISVHLLSML
+750 SVHLLSML
-761 FDKVADTTKIIFIAD
+761 FDKVTDRTKIIFIAD

-814 ITIATDVRNGANDHL
+814 ITIATDVRNGVNEHL

-837 FVETDTLVIKQI
+837 FIETDTLVIKQI

-868 LSPFNKGEVGSL
+868 LSPFNKGDVGSL

-896 KVGHTVNNV
+896 KVGHTVNNT

-917 KKNEYAMPLA
+917 KKNEYAMPLV

-959 CGDCIV
+959 CGNCIV
-965 DKAHIKNTLLSY
+965 DKAHIKNTLLAY
-977 CCSIHSV
+977 AISIHSC

-995 IDRSHANLLSRNL
+995 IDRSHVRMLSRNL
-1008 IYTSVSRAQDK
+1008 CYTAVSRAQER
-1019 LVLIGD
+1019 LILIGD
-1025 EAAIQEGLKVQEEKE
+1025 EVTIQEGLKVQEEKE
-1040 RNTALREMLLDKLT
+1040 RNTELCEMLLDKST